1 MGPEGGD
8 THRGLEVE
16 GSMVAGSK
24 STLLFLFLGL
34 LSPTSLEVP
43 GTEASSFS
51 SIRSLA
57 PNLLLGLIKTG
68 LTAGDPGG
76 RKGGVAVGEETVDTT
91 GTTYPGIPTLAPEN
105 RRGVWV
111 RMVSIPG
118 NPFTGG
124 GPARS
129 PPWDYQKAQSQTGV
143 CRQYVRISETAGP
156 IYKSIAPSRYGGLA
170 YKEI

>member
-124 GPARS
+124 GSRS
-129 PPWDYQKAQSQTGV
+129 LS
-143 CRQYVRISETAGP
+143 SL
-156 IYKSIAPSRYGGLA
+156 GLS
-170 YKEI
+170 KGSVTDRGL